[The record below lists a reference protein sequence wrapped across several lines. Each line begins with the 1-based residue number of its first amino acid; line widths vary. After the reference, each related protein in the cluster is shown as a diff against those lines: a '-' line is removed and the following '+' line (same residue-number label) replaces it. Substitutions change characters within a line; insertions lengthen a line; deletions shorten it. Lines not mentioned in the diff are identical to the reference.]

1 MLHPLETDKRRVGG
15 DEKERGYMKG
25 SEIRSVFLDY
35 YKSKGHEVVG
45 SSSLIPRNDPTLLF
59 TNAGMVQ
66 FKSVFLGEERRDYT
80 RATTSQKCMRAGGK
94 HNDLENV
101 GHTARHHTF
110 FEMLGNFSFGDY
122 FKRDAILF
130 AWEMLVDRLG
140 LPKDKLWATVYQ
152 DDDEAAQLWPELTGI
167 PGDRVVRLGAKDNF
181 WRMGDTGPCGPC
193 SEIIIDQG
201 PEVGCGRPDCRVGC
215 DCDRYLELWNLV
227 FMQFDRDDSGN
238 LTPLPRPS
246 IDTGMGLERI
256 AAVMQGKKNNYDTD
270 LFAPIIGAIS
280 SMSGVAYGKSSDTDI
295 SLRVIADHLR
305 AISFL
310 LADGLIPSNEGRGYV
325 LRRIIRRASHHA
337 RMLGLEGAAL
347 SRLMGSVSG
356 VMGDIYPELIQVE
369 DNSAKALMFE
379 EERFTRTLDQGMRLL
394 DDVMAKLKQTGGKVI
409 PGEEIFKLYDTFGF
423 PLDLSRDI
431 ALDNHLKIDEDG
443 FSREMQLQ
451 RERARASWVGEEEA
465 IATVYKELKSEIGD
479 TVFTGYE
486 TLKDDCIVKAIIKDR
501 QIVTTA
507 VAGDKVE
514 LFLDRTP
521 FYGESGGQVGDT
533 GVIYSGTF
541 DARVTNT
548 MKEVGLHAHIVTVNS
563 GNIKVWDKVKCVVDN
578 ETRMATAR
586 NHTATHLLHA
596 ALRSTLGDHVK
607 QAGSYVSTERIRFD
621 FSHFYQ
627 VDKKELNEIEDIVNA
642 QILANKPVNTEVSDI
657 QEALKTGVMAL
668 FGEKYGDRVRV
679 VRVPDFSSELCGGT
693 HCRTTG
699 DIGPFVVIS
708 EGSVASGIRRIEAFT
723 GKAAFEYLRRKRD
736 DLKKIAE
743 LLRADEP
750 VERVEKVMADIREKD
765 REIEALKGRLSSHS
779 SASLLDQAKD
789 INGVKVLSC
798 RVDNLEQKDLR
809 VLADNIRERLGSGI
823 VVIASAKEGQAA
835 ILAMVT
841 KDLVKQFNA
850 GDILKKVA
858 ALCDGRGGGK
868 PDMAQG
874 GTKELDKLDAALE
887 AVYSIV
893 KK

>member
-1 MLHPLETDKRRVGG
+1 MQK
-15 DEKERGYMKG
+15 RGYMKG
-25 SEIRSVFLDY
+25 SDIRSAFLDY
-35 YKSKGHEVVG
+35 FKSKGHEVVA
-45 SSSLIPRNDPTLLF
+45 SSSLIPKKDPTLLF

-66 FKSVFLGEERRDYT
+66 FKSIFQGEERRDYT

-94 HNDLENV
+94 HSDIENV

-130 AWEMLVDRLG
+130 AWGLLVDQLG

-152 DDDEAAQLWPELTGI
+152 DDDEAAQLWPELTDI
-167 PGDRVVRLGAKDNF
+167 PKERVIRLGAKDNF

-201 PEVGCGRPDCRVGC
+201 PEIGCGKPDCKVGC

-227 FMQFDRDDSGN
+227 FMQFDRDDAGK
-238 LTPLPRPS
+238 LTPLPKPS

-280 SMSGVAYGKSSDTDI
+280 SMSGVAYGKSPDTDI

-305 AISFL
+305 SISFL

-325 LRRIIRRASHHA
+325 LRRIIRRASRHA
-337 RMLGLEGAAL
+337 RLLGLEGAAL
-347 SRLMGSVSG
+347 SKLMGSVSG
-356 VMGDIYPELIQVE
+356 VMGDIYPELTKDAE
-369 DNSAKALMFE
+369 SSSKALMFE

-394 DDVMAKLKQTGGKVI
+394 DDVMATLKQSGEKII
-409 PGEEIFKLYDTFGF
+409 PGGEIFKLYDTFGF

-431 ALDNHLKIDEDG
+431 ALDNHLRIDEDG
-443 FSREMQLQ
+443 FNREMQLQ

-465 IATVYKELKSEIGD
+465 IASIYKELKSEIGD
-479 TVFTGYE
+479 TLFSGYE
-486 TLKDDCIVKAIIKDR
+486 TLEDDCTVKAIIKDR
-501 QIVTTA
+501 QIVTEA
-507 VAGDKVE
+507 VAGDEVE
-514 LFLDRTP
+514 LFLDKTP
-521 FYGESGGQVGDT
+521 FYGESGGQIGDI
-533 GVIYSGTF
+533 GIIFSGTF
-541 DARVTNT
+541 GARVTNT
-548 MKEVGLHAHIVTVNS
+548 LKEAGLHAHVATISRGSV
-563 GNIKVWDKVKCVVDN
+563 KVWDKVKCVVDK
-578 ETRMATAR
+578 EARMATAR

-596 ALRSTLGDHVK
+596 ALRTVLGEHVK

-627 VDKKELNEIEDIVNA
+627 VDKKELNEIEDLVNA
-642 QILANKPVNTEVSDI
+642 EIIENKTLDTEVKDI
-657 QEALKTGVMAL
+657 QEALKSSVMAL

-679 VRVPDFSSELCGGT
+679 VRVPGFSSELCGGT

-699 DIGPFVVIS
+699 DIGSFVVIS

-723 GKAAFEYLRRKRD
+723 GKAAFEYLRQKRD

-743 LLRADEP
+743 LLKADDP
-750 VERVEKVMADIREKD
+750 VERVEKVMADMKD
-765 REIEALKGRLSSHS
+765 KDKEIEALKGKLSSHS
-779 SASLLDQAKD
+779 SASLLDQVRD
-789 INGVKVLSC
+789 IDGTKALAC

-809 VLADNIRERLGSGI
+809 VLADNIRDRIGSGI
-823 VVIASAKEGQAA
+823 VVIASVKEGQAA
-835 ILAMVT
+835 ILSMVT
-841 KDLVKQFNA
+841 KDLTKQFNA

-887 AVYSIV
+887 AVYSII